1 VKSDE
6 MGMEVTMRKQSYSKG
21 NKRPWRSDYE
31 KRYFRQALAQGALLL
46 IMYFVVMLIAFTMLQ
61 K

>member
-1 VKSDE
+1 
-6 MGMEVTMRKQSYSKG
+6 MEVTMRKQGYSKG

-46 IMYFVVMLIAFTMLQ
+46 ILYFVVMLIAFTMLQ